1 MRNPTLIIAL
11 ALSFVAHAVILA
23 IRFIDPEPLPTKPVD
38 PGLEVILV
46 NAKHA
51 KPPKKAQAL
60 AQADLDGGGNADD
73 GHSKS
78 PLPDMQ
84 KMDDGDAILKTQKRI
99 EELENLQQ
107 HLLAQV
113 KNSNSPFKVSNVI
126 DKKKNATE
134 KTLLNGADQTESQK
148 AISRMAAEIAQTIE
162 DQNKRPRKTFLSP
175 ATRGVGYAQYYK
187 AMQQRI
193 EKIGTLNFPEKDG
206 QKLYGELIIYIPI
219 FQDGSIYMKEGGPRI
234 EKSSGNKSLDKA
246 ALRIVKR
253 SAPFGSFPAN
263 MRSSDK
269 DDLWI
274 VITRFTFTREM
285 DLVTEVTGHES
296 E

>member
-113 KNSNSPFKVSNVI
+113 KNSNSPFKVS
-126 DKKKNATE
+126 
-134 KTLLNGADQTESQK
+134 
-148 AISRMAAEIAQTIE
+148 
-162 DQNKRPRKTFLSP
+162 KRRRSNRKP
-175 ATRGVGYAQYYK
+175 
-187 AMQQRI
+187 
-193 EKIGTLNFPEKDG
+193 
-206 QKLYGELIIYIPI
+206 
-219 FQDGSIYMKEGGPRI
+219 
-234 EKSSGNKSLDKA
+234 KS
-246 ALRIVKR
+246 
-253 SAPFGSFPAN
+253 
-263 MRSSDK
+263 
-269 DDLWI
+269 
-274 VITRFTFTREM
+274 
-285 DLVTEVTGHES
+285 H
-296 E
+296 